1 MPRRRQRIAPSASAR
16 DDLARVWPGDSGRAR
31 SPGAPAVPFGGVARR
46 QSSTFFMMVALRRDG
61 LPAGLEAWWATGQ
74 QAGSVR
80 VRHRLELQ
88 LPEGD
93 AGAGWRMQG
102 RLRCLTPLHWIPV
115 VVELWP
121 RYDEFTMMTMTPQR
135 PVLATRRYFR
145 VGHAGSSTG
154 SGLSWRPRPANL
166 DKRDR
171 ATATAGTRAR
181 RPGSGA
187 ISPGRVVVA
196 FSFVE
201 VVLAGTRERGEPLA
215 SQPARLRSGDSG
227 LQLAEERSGRVQV
240 EARRRP
246 GPPGRCRSW

>member
-1 MPRRRQRIAPSASAR
+1 MQPASFDRSPGAELPAYLSAPPPAAHRTFRQWR
-16 DDLARVWPGDSGRAR
+16 DDLARAWPRDSGRAR

-145 VGHAGSSTG
+145 VGHA
-154 SGLSWRPRPANL
+154 
-166 DKRDR
+166 
-171 ATATAGTRAR
+171 
-181 RPGSGA
+181 
-187 ISPGRVVVA
+187 
-196 FSFVE
+196 
-201 VVLAGTRERGEPLA
+201 VLNRLWSELASAA
-215 SQPARLRSGDSG
+215 SQPGQKGPGDGDSRHPG
-227 LQLAEERSGRVQV
+227 EAPRIRSDLARAS
-240 EARRRP
+240 RRRLLF
-246 GPPGRCRSW
+246 R